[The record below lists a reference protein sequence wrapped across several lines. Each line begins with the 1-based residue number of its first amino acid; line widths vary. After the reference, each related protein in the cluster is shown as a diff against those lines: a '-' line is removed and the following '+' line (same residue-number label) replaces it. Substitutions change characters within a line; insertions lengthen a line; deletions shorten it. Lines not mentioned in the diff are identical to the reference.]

1 VDREVLAPSPHTP
14 RTNLARWGEG
24 CKPYVGGLRLPG
36 VLSNIARFGEEVEK
50 SRALQ
55 KRLAYARFSHAAY
68 AFCVF
73 NRDDDLS
80 ALW

>member
-1 VDREVLAPSPHTP
+1 VASD
-14 RTNLARWGEG
+14 
-24 CKPYVGGLRLPG
+24 LPG

>member
-1 VDREVLAPSPHTP
+1 VASD
-14 RTNLARWGEG
+14 
-24 CKPYVGGLRLPG
+24 LPG

-73 NRDDDLS
+73 NRVLS
-80 ALW
+80 RTWLEFGVTRSPVT